1 MVSKR
6 CKMAMKSEL
15 EKLDV
20 HLLVVELSEVEVIE
34 QLTAEVSTTF
44 HAVQKGNW
52 FDSYFLLTHQGLE
65 TQSTG

>member
-1 MVSKR
+1 
-6 CKMAMKSEL
+6 MKSEL

-52 FDSYFLLTHQGLE
+52 FDSYFL
-65 TQSTG
+65 